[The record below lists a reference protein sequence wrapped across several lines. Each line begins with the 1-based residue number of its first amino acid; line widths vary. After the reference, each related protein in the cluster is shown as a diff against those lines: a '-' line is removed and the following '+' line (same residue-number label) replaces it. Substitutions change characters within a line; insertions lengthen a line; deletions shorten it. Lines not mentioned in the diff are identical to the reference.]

1 MVVLRFTT
9 VSKRLPLTKSKKKS
23 KIFSFCI
30 AVLSIISFYIAAL
43 SRVSFYIAVLSRECS
58 NIKRAPFSALTGSMP
73 VPHKIG
79 EAQQRISALI
89 RNGTQVT

>member
-30 AVLSIISFYIAAL
+30 AVLSII
-43 SRVSFYIAVLSRECS
+43 SFYIAVLSRECS